1 MRLPWHRCAAA
12 QRGLQAGIAHRGAA
26 AAQQTQQIAGRRLLG
41 CRIGEPVR
49 PGSAVV
55 VGAADVIQMPRGA
68 MKTAQPRLR
77 HHPGNES
84 GRPWV
89 VDQKCTAVAGGVAR
103 AIQCHAARCAR
114 PAAHRRKRAAVA
126 PVACN
131 ALPGDHA
138 VIGQIARFGFGD
150 AQAGQAPLGIDKR
163 TLPQPVLI
171 AGAAHD
177 GGRGG
182 TRSEPW
188 RDIAHLRSRSATSDT
203 CQQEADPRPRFDG
216 HCRSC
221 METSQQAARAGCAH
235 A

>member
-1 MRLPWHRCAAA
+1 MA
-12 QRGLQAGIAHRGAA
+12 
-26 AAQQTQQIAGRRLLG
+26 
-41 CRIGEPVR
+41 
-49 PGSAVV
+49 
-55 VGAADVIQMPRGA
+55 RGA

-77 HHPGNES
+77 HHPGDES

-89 VDQKCTAVAGGVAR
+89 VDQKCAAVAGGVAR
-103 AIQCHAARCAR
+103 TIQCRAARCAG
-114 PAAHRRKRAAVA
+114 ASAHRRKRATVA

-138 VIGQIARFGFGD
+138 MIGEIARFGFGD
-150 AQAGQAPLGIDKR
+150 AQAGQAALGIDKR
-163 TLPQPVLI
+163 ALPQPMLI

-177 GGRGG
+177 GDRGG

-188 RDIAHLRSRSATSDT
+188 RDIANLRSRSATSDT

-221 METSQQAARAGCAH
+221 TETIAAGCQSRLRARVKSARWRRAEFERQIHCLHMLGESANRDAVHPVFGNCANAGQIH
-235 A
+235 AA